1 MIESLS
7 GKIISINKNEL
18 VLNVG
23 PVNVL
28 ILVPSSEKYTDL
40 SEGSKLTIKTILDV
54 KEDSINLI
62 GFLDDNERKLFQKL
76 ISVKG
81 VGSKVAITILSTIT
95 IEEIIESVASNNH
108 NIVKQVPGIGDKTAK
123 LILIQLQ
130 GQLDNIAFESSNLDL
145 DIQIEANPYV
155 YKLPPNGWWQ
165 QAFAPLFLMQTKM
178 ILKMNNNE
186 KLTSEDLKSLEKIQE
201 KIEFLIQG
209 GMFEPEKTEK

>member
-1 MIESLS
+1 KRRKKNINNGSGNMIESLS
-7 GKIISINKNEL
+7 GKIISINNNEL
-18 VLNVG
+18 VLSVG

-40 SEGSKLTIKTILDV
+40 SEGGDLTIKTILDV
-54 KEDSINLI
+54 KEDSISLI
-62 GFLDDNERKLFQKL
+62 GFLDNNERKLFQKL

-145 DIQIEANPYV
+145 DIQIEA
-155 YKLPPNGWWQ
+155 
-165 QAFAPLFLMQTKM
+165 TKAVEALGYEHEQ
-178 ILKMNNNE
+178 IRKIINDINTSNIE
-186 KLTSEDLKSLEKIQE
+186 KLDTESLIRIIIEKIS
-201 KIEFLIQG
+201 IQNQS
-209 GMFEPEKTEK
+209 

>member
-7 GKIISINKNEL
+7 GKIISINNNEL
-18 VLNVG
+18 VLSVG

-40 SEGSKLTIKTILDV
+40 SEGGDLTIKTILDV
-54 KEDSINLI
+54 KEDSISLI
-62 GFLDDNERKLFQKL
+62 GFLDNNERKLFQKL

-123 LILIQLQ
+123 LILIKLQ

-145 DIQIEANPYV
+145 DIQIEA
-155 YKLPPNGWWQ
+155 
-165 QAFAPLFLMQTKM
+165 TKAVEALGYEHEQ
-178 ILKMNNNE
+178 IRKIINDINTSNIE
-186 KLTSEDLKSLEKIQE
+186 KLDTESLIRIIIEKIS
-201 KIEFLIQG
+201 IQNQS
-209 GMFEPEKTEK
+209 

>member
-7 GKIISINKNEL
+7 GKIISINNNEL

-40 SEGSKLTIKTILDV
+40 SEGSDLTIKTILDV

-145 DIQIEANPYV
+145 DIQIEA
-155 YKLPPNGWWQ
+155 
-165 QAFAPLFLMQTKM
+165 TKAVEALGYEHEQ
-178 ILKMNNNE
+178 IRKIINDINTSNIE
-186 KLTSEDLKSLEKIQE
+186 KLDTESLIRIIIEKISIKNQS
-201 KIEFLIQG
+201 
-209 GMFEPEKTEK
+209 